1 MCLVPMCMR
10 VCAYLCVCE
19 TESGEWRAT
28 QACACMRVYNAYLDN
43 HHKFGPFSP
52 LPMQAV
58 SDERIESPA
67 FVTLSTACT
76 LSLQCLFDNR
86 CEEVLSPNCYC
97 KKKKDKKKVVSGRIY

>member
-1 MCLVPMCMR
+1 MCLCVMC
-10 VCAYLCVCE
+10 LCVCVCVH
-19 TESGEWRAT
+19 TSVCVRQKAGSDGQRKHVPVCVCTMHILIIITNLAS
-28 QACACMRVYNAYLDN
+28 
-43 HHKFGPFSP
+43 FSP

-97 KKKKDKKKVVSGRIY
+97 KKKKKK